1 MAITNGLITSAEYG
15 AYVGKAVPSGD
26 RLAQWE
32 ESITV
37 ASRVVER
44 KITGRQF
51 HKAAVDP
58 DVASAR
64 YFDPTGA
71 FVYIDDARTVTEVAT
86 CDDAGTYTAVD
97 ASNYQLT
104 PVGGRDPLLGLVPYT
119 KIRALRYLWPQY
131 TAREGVVRVTGTWG
145 WTAVPDDVKHATCI
159 ITQDLLN
166 DPDSNFGG
174 LAVTDDG
181 VVLAA
186 RIPARATILLAPF
199 GRLERTLGIA

>member
-15 AYVGKAVPSGD
+15 AYVGRAVPTGD

-32 ESITV
+32 MSITV

-44 KITGRQF
+44 NVTGRQF
-51 HKAAVDP
+51 HKPNP
-58 DVASAR
+58 DEASAR
-64 YFDPTGA
+64 YFDPSGA

-97 ASNYQLT
+97 ASTYQLT

-145 WTAVPDDVKHATCI
+145 WTAVPDDVKQATCI

-166 DPDSNFGG
+166 DPDSTYGG
-174 LAVTDDG
+174 LNVTDEG

-186 RIPARATILLAPF
+186 RIPARALILLARF
-199 GRLERTLGIA
+199 VRYERTMGMA